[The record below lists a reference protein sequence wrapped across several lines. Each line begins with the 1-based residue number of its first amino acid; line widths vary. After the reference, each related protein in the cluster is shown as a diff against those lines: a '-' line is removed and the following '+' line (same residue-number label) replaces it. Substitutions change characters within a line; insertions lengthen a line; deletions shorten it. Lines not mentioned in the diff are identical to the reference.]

1 MKKLKLFAFLCTLIP
16 LCAMAL
22 FALIQTGNLS
32 GVFDI
37 FPALAAE
44 YDMNFFYDVF
54 SGSSNIFFVLFATFV
69 VFGFFAL
76 CLNIIVIKKYGF
88 SFSTLLLLLLS
99 FIELSYGGHPF
110 VIEVYCE
117 IWEFFVN
124 L

>member
-1 MKKLKLFAFLCTLIP
+1 MKRLKFWALLFTLIP
-16 LCAMAL
+16 VFATVV
-22 FALIQTGNLS
+22 FALIQS
-32 GVFDI
+32 GIFVDI
-37 FPALAAE
+37 FPILTAE
-44 YDMNFFYDVF
+44 YNMDFFYDVF
-54 SGSSNIFFVLFATFV
+54 EGMSNSFFMLFVILT

-76 CLNIIVIKKYGF
+76 CLNIKVIKKGGF

-110 VIEVYCE
+110 IVEVYDG